1 MVALITALIL
11 GQAKVSKPAPAVF
24 SDPQVRRTVEQSRS
38 AFSKLGSAGI
48 TITTDGES
56 KTYALG
62 NGKLAG
68 KQRGAQW
75 IFQNKSL
82 VLQCSKGLFKG
93 RMGPYN
99 VNAWLSK
106 VGSSPEVVPIQILAK
121 KNPVDALVIPG
132 ARVRKV
138 GAMQEHGV
146 WIDLIEVKT
155 SRLKV
160 SMGIRRDNHLFANLA
175 AVNTDKNGETLFS
188 SERSF
193 TWSKPNM
200 ALFKVGAGKTPKPI
214 KSLAK

>member
-1 MVALITALIL
+1 MVGLVTVLIL

-24 SDPQVRRTVEQSRS
+24 SDSQVRRTVEQARA
-38 AFSKLGSAGI
+38 AFARLGSTGV

-56 KTYALG
+56 KTYALSS
-62 NGKLAG
+62 GKLAAR
-68 KQRGAQW
+68 QRGSQW
-75 IFQNKSL
+75 RFQNKSL
-82 VLQCSKGLFKG
+82 VLQCSKGLFQG

-99 VNAWLSK
+99 INAWLSK

-132 ARVRKV
+132 SRVRKV
-138 GAMQEHGV
+138 GAMQEKGV
-146 WIDLIEVKT
+146 WVDLIEVKT
-155 SRLKV
+155 ARLKV

-193 TWSKPNM
+193 TWSKPNS
-200 ALFKVGAGKTPKPI
+200 ALFNVGAGKTPKPI